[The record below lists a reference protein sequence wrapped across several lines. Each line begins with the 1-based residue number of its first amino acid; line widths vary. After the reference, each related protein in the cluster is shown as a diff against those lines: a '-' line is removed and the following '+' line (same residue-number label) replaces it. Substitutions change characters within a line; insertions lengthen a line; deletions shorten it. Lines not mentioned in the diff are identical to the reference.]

1 MRLSGHGIAVDVP
14 AGWEGKVFLLPG
26 TGPTMH
32 AANFPLPPSDG
43 NFGAGAISSMAEDG
57 VFVALVEYERTL
69 AGAGL
74 FASQGLPAP
83 LTARDMNARAMQRMM
98 PGRFGVQ
105 RFFTERGRAFCLYAV
120 IGSRPSRDVLVG
132 NVNDIVGGLYI
143 DARSTARG

>member
-1 MRLSGHGIAVDVP
+1 MRLSRHGIGVDVP

-57 VFVALVEYERTL
+57 VFVALVEYGRTL

-83 LTARDMNARAMQRMM
+83 LTAGDISARAMQRRS
-98 PGRFGVQ
+98 PGTLG
-105 RFFTERGRAFCLYAV
+105 GRRCC
-120 IGSRPSRDVLVG
+120 
-132 NVNDIVGGLYI
+132 
-143 DARSTARG
+143 T